1 MLLNVSDSYLPHN
14 LLITVS
20 TYVLKVWSTVVSG
33 IFFQANTHSD
43 GFETG
48 AIHACPCKART
59 MNFSCFTMIF
69 RCVPTSGV
77 LCCEK
82 KMCISKDDEI
92 GLRQSRV
99 CARACAHVL
108 GCAHVRVAGSRVR

>member
-48 AIHACPCKART
+48 AIYNDFQMRPNLRGIMLWEKNVHLQGWWNRAEAV
-59 MNFSCFTMIF
+59 SCVCT
-69 RCVPTSGV
+69 
-77 LCCEK
+77 
-82 KMCISKDDEI
+82 
-92 GLRQSRV
+92 RV
-99 CARACAHVL
+99 CACAWVRACT
-108 GCAHVRVAGSRVR
+108 CCREQSEMSKW